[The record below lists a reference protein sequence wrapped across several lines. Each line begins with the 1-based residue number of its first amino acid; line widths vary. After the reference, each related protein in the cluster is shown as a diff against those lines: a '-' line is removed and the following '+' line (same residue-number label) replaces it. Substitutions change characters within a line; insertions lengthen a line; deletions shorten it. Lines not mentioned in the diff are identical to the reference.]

1 MELVESN
8 TCTTGEVQMNC
19 ITMLLKTSDVMA
31 VRRAVFT
38 AGASRVAVL
47 PLSKQVRAAHFYD
60 WNFSKNDL
68 LYDTPI
74 RIDVGVDDCHA
85 DEVISA
91 FLMTAHVGI
100 IKRIVRHSSKS
111 KVTFQNLPIAA

>member
-1 MELVESN
+1 
-8 TCTTGEVQMNC
+8 MNC

-47 PLSKQVRAAHFYD
+47 PLPKQVRVVHFHD
-60 WNFSKNDL
+60 WNFSKDDL
-68 LYDTPI
+68 KYDAPI
-74 RIDVGVDDCHA
+74 RLDVGVDDSHA
-85 DEVISA
+85 DNVISA

-111 KVTFQNLPIAA
+111 KCNFPKLLKAA